1 MPSSLIIDLPAPV
14 AVVCHDAGAANQIVS
29 WLRADGAPGRIR
41 PYMAGPA
48 RKIWM
53 EAFAGQDLMPS
64 MSEALAGAA
73 SLLSGT
79 GWASDLEHEARRA
92 ARRSG
97 MRSAAMV
104 DHWVNYEARFVRG
117 GSKLLPDEIWVVDD
131 YALALAQK
139 AFAGCDVRLKEDAYA
154 RQMVA
159 GVRPIAQVHGNRLL
173 YLLEP
178 MRNDWGRH
186 EQGEFQALDY
196 LLARLPD
203 LDLPQDTVVT
213 LRPHPSDPPG
223 KYADYLHGPH
233 AYRIELDEGSL
244 ADALSSARWVAGCE
258 SFALTLALR
267 AGRTVFCSLPPWAP
281 ACRLPHADLIKI
293 AGLNSR

>member
-1 MPSSLIIDLPAPV
+1 MIIDLPAPV

-29 WLRADGAPGRIR
+29 WLRADDDLNRIR

-48 RKIWM
+48 QKIWR
-53 EAFAGQDLMPS
+53 EAFAGQALMSS
-64 MSEALAGAA
+64 MPEALSGAA

-79 GWASDLEHEARRA
+79 GWASDLEHEARCA
-92 ARRSG
+92 AHRSG

-104 DHWVNYEARFVRG
+104 DHWVNYEGRFVRG
-117 GSKLLPDEIWVVDD
+117 RSKRLPDEIWVVDD
-131 YALALAQK
+131 YAFSIAART
-139 AFAGCDVRLKEDAYA
+139 FSGCEVRLKEDAYA

-159 GVRPIAQVHGNRLL
+159 GVRPLAEVRGNRLL

-178 MRNDWGRH
+178 MRNDWGRQ
-186 EQGEFQALDY
+186 EPGEFQALDY
-196 LLARLPD
+196 LLARLPE
-203 LDLPQDTVVT
+203 LELPKDTVIT

-223 KYADYLHGPH
+223 KYERYTQGLHAH
-233 AYRIELDEGSL
+233 RVELDQGSL
-244 ADALSSARWVAGCE
+244 ADTLSGARWVAGCE

-293 AGLNSR
+293 ADLNSR